1 MNKVIAWIP
10 ILLVVLFDINIAF
23 SEWSGYVRQGYQSWK
38 QFFEPQE
45 INSPVDASSGATP
58 TVTESGPVTELETLW
73 DFKFLRGT
81 ATAGLF
87 GRVLWYSESTY
98 DTLFLPVIRYRA
110 AGHALDLGR
119 YHSETWGSGLLVS
132 TYPAGGAR
140 YANFYGNFETRI
152 FNHAVIEYSDFQKVD
167 ARYFGISETYRLH
180 KGKAGLM
187 YVYDNTNPFYDA
199 SRAEISRGN
208 EVSMV
213 ANWTLPSNWL
223 LQGEFAYAE
232 APAAFAGLDIPIS
245 DHVTFQAKTRFMG
258 NLYNPLLSRY
268 ARGEEK
274 QIYYIVA
281 LPLQFFSE
289 QLSLTP
295 EWGVKQKE
303 DENYWLPGIKIE
315 GELFDSL
322 WLVFRIKAE
331 QPFSDWGEYEH
342 YEYTEAGMGWMI
354 NKYVYMHLK
363 YSKTF
368 NGFVDWKEIRTLAT
382 IEGRW

>member
-1 MNKVIAWIP
+1 MKKAVVWI
-10 ILLVVLFDINIAF
+10 IFISFLLLDVGIAF
-23 SEWSGYVRQGYQSWK
+23 SEWQGYVKQGYQSWK
-38 QFFEPQE
+38 QFFNPQE
-45 INSPVDASSGATP
+45 INSPIDATSGATP
-58 TVTESGPVTELETLW
+58 TVNESGPVTEMETLW

-81 ATAGLF
+81 ATTGLF

-98 DTLFLPVIRYRA
+98 DYLILPVIRYRDIK
-110 AGHALDLGR
+110 HTLDVGR
-119 YHSETWGSGLLVS
+119 YRIETWGSGLLIS
-132 TYPAGGAR
+132 KYPAGGAR
-140 YANFYGNFETRI
+140 YANYCGKFETRI
-152 FNHAVIEYSDFQKVD
+152 FNHSVIEYSDFQKID
-167 ARYFGISETYRLH
+167 ARYFGISETYRFH
-180 KGKAGLM
+180 RGKTGFM

-199 SRAEISRGN
+199 SRAEISQGN
-208 EVSMV
+208 EVSLY
-213 ANWTLPSNWL
+213 ANWTAPSNWF

-245 DHVTFQAKTRFMG
+245 KHVTFQAKTRFMG
-258 NLYNPLLSRY
+258 SLYNPLLSRF

-274 QIYYIVA
+274 QIYYIAA

-289 QLSLTP
+289 QLSITP
-295 EWGVKQKE
+295 EWGVKQQE
-303 DENYWLPGIKIE
+303 NENYWLPGIKIE

-322 WLVFRIKAE
+322 WLAFRIKAE
-331 QPFSDWGEYEH
+331 QPFSEWGEYRH

-354 NKYVYMHLK
+354 NKYLYMNLK